1 MDRQQQ
7 PCPLCLLITLNCKR
21 GLSSVFHSC
30 SVSVVLTHLPLVFP
44 ILTETNT
51 HLPRGKSV
59 SSNSSVRVTTK
70 QKFSTTSFLRAVE

>member
-1 MDRQQQ
+1 
-7 PCPLCLLITLNCKR
+7 
-21 GLSSVFHSC
+21 
-30 SVSVVLTHLPLVFP
+30 
-44 ILTETNT
+44 LTETNT